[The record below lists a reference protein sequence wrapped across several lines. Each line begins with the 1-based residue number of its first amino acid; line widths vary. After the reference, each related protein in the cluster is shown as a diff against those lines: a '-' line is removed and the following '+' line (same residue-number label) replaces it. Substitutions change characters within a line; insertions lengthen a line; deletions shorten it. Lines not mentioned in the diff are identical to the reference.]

1 MCKAGN
7 KQLEKIRRFDMSGFK
22 PNPAYVR
29 EMQRFGLL
37 PPDFDGKRT
46 PLDVYQLDRAY
57 WERVGAPQAA
67 AP

>member
-1 MCKAGN
+1 
-7 KQLEKIRRFDMSGFK
+7 MSGFK